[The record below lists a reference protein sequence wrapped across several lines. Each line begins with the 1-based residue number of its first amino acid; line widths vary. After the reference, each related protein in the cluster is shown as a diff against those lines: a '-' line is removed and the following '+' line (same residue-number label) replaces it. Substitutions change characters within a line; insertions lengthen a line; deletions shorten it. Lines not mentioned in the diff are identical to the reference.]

1 VIFIKVVVE
10 IIHIKQMHCL
20 TCESRIENALKK
32 VPGVLCVKASY
43 ADNIVNIEYDPHCC
57 SLATLNEVITSA
69 GYLVDN
75 STPSFSKVKPIVGVL
90 IIFLAILLLGQTSGE
105 FDMNERLNGEVT
117 YVVLFVIGL
126 FTSLHCVGM
135 CGGIM
140 LSQSMTTQTTGKV
153 ESFLPSLSYNTGRV
167 LGYTT
172 LGGIVGALGS
182 VLSLSIGFMAGI
194 AILAGIFMILMGL
207 NLAGFTLFRNYLRI
221 PIPIFSLLPK
231 AKTPFVIGLL
241 NGLMPCGPLQ
251 TMQIYALGTGS
262 AILGASSM
270 LVFSLGTVP
279 LMLSFGTITGFLSKN
294 STKRILKLSG
304 VLVIVLGMIMTNRGL
319 ALAGL
324 NLPFA
329 DLTSNSKNGA
339 FMPIKAEVADGIQ
352 TLRITANNRGYVP
365 NVLYVQK
372 NIPLRWIIDGE
383 QINSCNNQI
392 IIPSLNIKKKLVS
405 GENVINILPQDQ
417 DLSFSCWMGMINGV
431 IKVVDDVNAVNVSKD
446 KTTIPSGS
454 GCCSTNGTSSC
465 CNSQPQSSI
474 YGDDISKVPTERILQ
489 KATLEN
495 QQQAVKLKGIGYE
508 FEPLVAV
515 IAKQIRTTI
524 TFDLTEFDNPEG
536 NWEIVDYRQ
545 KKIISTFQGQK
556 GFVEVNFQAES
567 SGTFGIYKD
576 RKVTGVIEVVDD
588 LETINLETLR
598 AKFL

>member
-1 VIFIKVVVE
+1 
-10 IIHIKQMHCL
+10 MHCL
-20 TCESRIENALKK
+20 TCESRIEKALKK
-32 VPGVLCVKASY
+32 IHGVLQVRASY
-43 ADNIVNIEYDPHCC
+43 ADNIVTIEYDSHRC
-57 SLATLNEVITSA
+57 SLVTLNEVITSA
-69 GYLVDN
+69 GYFIN
-75 STPSFSKVKPIVGVL
+75 NTTHSSSKVKPIVGVL
-90 IIFLAILLLGQTSGE
+90 IIFLAILLLGQTSGK
-105 FDMNERLNGEVT
+105 FDMNEKLNGEVT

-140 LSQSMTTQTTGKV
+140 LSQSMATKITGKLA
-153 ESFLPSLSYNTGRV
+153 SFLPSLSYNTGRV
-167 LGYTT
+167 FGYTA

-182 VLSLSIGFMAGI
+182 VFSLSIGLMASI

-207 NLAGFTLFRNYLRI
+207 NMAGFTLFRNYLRI
-221 PIPIFSLLPK
+221 PLPIFSLLPN

-270 LVFSLGTVP
+270 LAFSLGTVP

-294 STKRILKLSG
+294 STKRILKVSG
-304 VLVIVLGMIMTNRGL
+304 VLVVVLGMIMTNRGL

-329 DLTSNSKNGA
+329 DLTSSSKTGA
-339 FMPIKAEVADGIQ
+339 SMATKAQLADGIQ
-352 TLRITANNRGYVP
+352 TLRIAANNRGYIP

-372 NIPLRWIIDGE
+372 DIPLKWIIDGE
-383 QINSCNNQI
+383 QINSCNNEI
-392 IIPSLNIKKKLVS
+392 IIPSLNIKKKLVP
-405 GENVINILPQDQ
+405 GENIINILPQDQ
-417 DLSFSCWMGMINGV
+417 DISFSCWMGMINGV

-446 KTTIPSGS
+446 KTSIPSGS

-465 CNSQPQSSI
+465 CNKSPNSI
-474 YGDDISKVPTERILQ
+474 YGDDISQIPTERLLQ
-489 KATLEN
+489 KATLDHEKRT
-495 QQQAVKLKGIGYE
+495 VTLKGIGYE

-515 IAKQIRTTI
+515 IAQQNTTTI
-524 TFDLTEFDNPEG
+524 TFDLAEFDNPEG

-545 KKIISTFQGQK
+545 KKIISSFQGKK
-556 GFVEVNFQAES
+556 GPVEVNFQAES
-567 SGTFGIYKD
+567 PGTFGIYKD
-576 RKVTGVIEVVDD
+576 KKVTGVIEVVND
-588 LETINLETLR
+588 LETTDLESLR